1 MPGPQPFIKT
11 VTLDSFATFA
21 NLPLAIPP
29 VLLSINSQ
37 GLTLLVLLFLAL
49 LFLSFVV
56 SGAEVAFFS
65 LKYKDMNM
73 LKTKSDSSARR
84 IVQLLEQPKVLMGS
98 LIAANTFFNLGII
111 FIGNLLIN
119 ELLQLDHTHLWAE
132 IAVKTIVIGLLLLL
146 FCEMLPKVWAS
157 QNNLFFVFFASWWI
171 DGVVLPLFKNL
182 GQWLSTYTDSIDK
195 RLSRFQA
202 SAIKSEELDYAI
214 DLMSEDEAT
223 IEEKNILK
231 GIQNFGNITVKQ
243 VMRSRLDVSGI
254 ELDTPFDQLLQRITE
269 LRHSRIPVYRNN
281 LDEVVG
287 ILQTKDVLAHVNDA
301 ADFNWQQLIRT
312 PYFVPEQKLIDDL
325 LKEFQLKR
333 IHFAVVV
340 DEFGGTSGIV
350 TMEDILE
357 EIIGEIKDEFD
368 EDESVSRKID
378 DHNYIFEGRTM
389 IHDVCKVMN
398 LPAETFDAVKGQS
411 ESLAGLVLELAE
423 RLPQLN
429 EEVES
434 GDFLFTVLEISRNR
448 LQKIKVTIKPMYD

>member
-1 MPGPQPFIKT
+1 MPITKT
-11 VTLDSFATFA
+11 HTLDSFALNAHT
-21 NLPLAIPP
+21 PLAVQP

-37 GLTLLVLLFLAL
+37 GLTLLVVIFLAL

-73 LKTKSDSSARR
+73 LKTKTDTAARR

-119 ELLQLDHTHLWAE
+119 ELLQLNHKHLWAE
-132 IAVKTIVIGLLLLL
+132 ISVKTIVIGLLLLL

-157 QNNLFFVFFASWWI
+157 QNNLFFVFFAAWWI

-182 GQWLSTYTDSIDK
+182 GQWLSAYTDSIDK
-195 RLSRFQA
+195 RLSKFQA
-202 SAIKSEELDYAI
+202 SAIKAEELDYAI

-223 IEEKNILK
+223 LEEKNILK
-231 GIQNFGNITVKQ
+231 GIQNFGTITVKQ
-243 VMRSRLDVSGI
+243 IMRSRLDVKGI
-254 ELDTPFDQLLQRITE
+254 EVNTPFDQLLQRINE
-269 LRHSRIPVYRNN
+269 LRHSRLPVYRNN
-281 LDEVVG
+281 LDDVVG
-287 ILQTKDVLAHVNDA
+287 IIQTKDLLAHINDA
-301 ADFNWQQLIRT
+301 PDFNWRQLMRT

-325 LKEFQLKR
+325 LKEFQQKR

-357 EIIGEIKDEFD
+357 EIIGDIKDEFD
-368 EDESVSRKID
+368 DDESVNRKID

-389 IHDVCKVMN
+389 IHDVCKIMN
-398 LPAETFDAVKGQS
+398 LPAETFDSVKGQS
-411 ESLAGLVLELAE
+411 ESLAGLVLEIAE
-423 RLPQLN
+423 RLPQPN
-429 EEVES
+429 EEIES

-448 LQKIKVTIKPMYD
+448 LQKIKVTIKPMYN

>member
-1 MPGPQPFIKT
+1 M
-11 VTLDSFATFA
+11 DSFALNAHT
-21 NLPLAIPP
+21 PLAVQP

-37 GLTLLVLLFLAL
+37 GLTLLVVIFLAL

-73 LKTKSDSSARR
+73 LKTKTDTAARR

-119 ELLQLDHTHLWAE
+119 ELLQLNHKHLWAE
-132 IAVKTIVIGLLLLL
+132 ISVKTIVIGLLLLL

-157 QNNLFFVFFASWWI
+157 QNNLFFVFFAAWWI

-182 GQWLSTYTDSIDK
+182 GQWLSAYTDSIDK
-195 RLSRFQA
+195 RLSKFQA
-202 SAIKSEELDYAI
+202 SAIKAEELDYAI

-223 IEEKNILK
+223 LEEKNILK
-231 GIQNFGNITVKQ
+231 GIQNFGTITVKQ
-243 VMRSRLDVSGI
+243 IMRSRLDVKGI
-254 ELDTPFDQLLQRITE
+254 EVNTPFDQLLQRINE
-269 LRHSRIPVYRNN
+269 LRHSRLPVYRNN
-281 LDEVVG
+281 LDDVVG
-287 ILQTKDVLAHVNDA
+287 IIQTKDLLAHINDA
-301 ADFNWQQLIRT
+301 PDFNWRQLMRT

-325 LKEFQLKR
+325 LKEFQQKR

-357 EIIGEIKDEFD
+357 EIIGDIKDEFD
-368 EDESVSRKID
+368 DDESVNRKID

-389 IHDVCKVMN
+389 IHDVCKIMN
-398 LPAETFDAVKGQS
+398 LPAETFDSVKGQS
-411 ESLAGLVLELAE
+411 ESLAGLVLEIAE
-423 RLPQLN
+423 RLPQPN
-429 EEVES
+429 EEIES

-448 LQKIKVTIKPMYD
+448 LQKIKVTIKPMYN